1 MDSHTAWR
9 PNRCKP
15 PPAAETNQT
24 RMAVM
29 RKTMKRMIPLACLA
43 AATLTSL
50 TNGQQVAAGEW
61 WDNFKHEM
69 HVTYH
74 RNNAWPQPFAEL
86 SAIQTRAPFEVMTHK
101 GWLLHN
107 TIGHELF
114 RDGDGAL
121 TAAGRNRVHWI
132 ATQAPANHRVVH
144 VLRGNS
150 ETETEARV
158 EAVRVALNH
167 MYISG
172 PQPPVYITD
181 VQPATSPG
189 TRASQISRSAMQNMP
204 APVLPASNSSLSNGG
219 S

>member
-1 MDSHTAWR
+1 
-9 PNRCKP
+9 
-15 PPAAETNQT
+15 
-24 RMAVM
+24 M
-29 RKTMKRMIPLACLA
+29 RKTMKRTIPLACLA

-50 TNGQQVAAGEW
+50 ANGPQATAGEW
-61 WDNFKHEM
+61 WDNLKHEM
-69 HVTYH
+69 HVVYH

-86 SAIQTRAPFEVMTHK
+86 SAAQTRAPFEVMKQK

-144 VLRGNS
+144 VLRGAS
-150 ETETEARV
+150 EAETEARV

-172 PQPPVYITD
+172 PQPPVYITEI
-181 VQPATSPG
+181 QPATSPG
-189 TRASQISRSAMQNMP
+189 MRASQISRAAMTNMP
-204 APVLPASNSSLSNGG
+204 APKLPASNSSTGG
-219 S
+219 DGS

>member
-1 MDSHTAWR
+1 
-9 PNRCKP
+9 
-15 PPAAETNQT
+15 
-24 RMAVM
+24 M
-29 RKTMKRMIPLACLA
+29 RKTMKRTIPLACLA
-43 AATLTSL
+43 AVTLTSL
-50 TNGQQVAAGEW
+50 VSGPQAAAAEW
-61 WDNFKHEM
+61 WDNFEHEM

-86 SAIQTRAPFEVMTHK
+86 SAAQTRAPFEVMKQK

-158 EAVRVALNH
+158 EAVRVALEH
-167 MYISG
+167 MYITG
-172 PQPPVYITD
+172 PQPPVYITE

-189 TRASQISRSAMQNMP
+189 MRASQISRTALENMTP
-204 APVLPASNSSLSNGG
+204 PVLPTSQSSTGG
-219 S
+219 GGP